1 MNRNRFSALMLS
13 ATLALGG
20 SLLSIP
26 ATALGEE
33 PTASVIKLDSST
45 NETLYALHFAIIPE
59 ILFSETGPR
68 FFNDLFTG
76 NTAPFRE
83 IVEGPLGK
91 EYASGM
97 TFAPVHKNGYD
108 LVLISFPQPRLQALC
123 IHAALVKKD
132 GKYRYITLEEFNAP
146 ATNGANTVLAE
157 LTSDNAHKNLGAKNY
172 DSKESFLIDVD
183 KLLSL

>member
-1 MNRNRFSALMLS
+1 MLS
-13 ATLALGG
+13 A
-20 SLLSIP
+20 SLLISGGAFSIP
-26 ATALGEE
+26 SSALGEE

-45 NETLYALHFAIIPE
+45 NDTLYALHFAIIPE

-97 TFAPVHKNGYD
+97 TFAPIHKNGYD

-132 GKYRYITLEEFNAP
+132 GKYRYITLEEFNDP
-146 ATNGANTVLAE
+146 AKNGANTVLAE
-157 LTSDNAHKNLGAKNY
+157 LTSDNSHKNLGAKNY
-172 DSKESFLIDVD
+172 DSKESFLNDVD